1 MKNEK
6 SGESVKI
13 FVVKSDESLTEEEF
27 LKHCR
32 DQLAA
37 YKVPGEVQFIKPEEM
52 HKSNVGKILRRKF
65 R

>member
-13 FVVKSDESLTEEEF
+13 FVVKKDESLTEEEF

-32 DQLAA
+32 D
-37 YKVPGEVQFIKPEEM
+37 
-52 HKSNVGKILRRKF
+52 
-65 R
+65 